1 MNKRHKRGAIQPES
15 ARLEFSARA
24 LALPLLF
31 LICASLNPVLANS
44 PRSYTLDEAIAA
56 ALENN
61 RLKTI
66 SQKSVAIAEAQ
77 YKQAR
82 STYWPTLSLN
92 ANFMRRDETAI
103 FEFPAQRFDLAP
115 DMLPPVETPPLDVE
129 LLDRDTTYYSLDM
142 TYPLYTGGKRTS
154 LIEQARLG
162 VDIATKEV
170 QRTNLQIVQDVKRYY
185 YAALYT
191 RQLAALAEDITIS
204 FEVLRDIT
212 QAFYDGGSDKVNK
225 LDLLQS
231 KLAHTLA
238 HATYEELAAKHQ
250 AALAGLAFTMGLD
263 WQAQI
268 QLGTNEYPQPD
279 RDLALDRLIEQA
291 LKFNP
296 RIEQL
301 SLAVEAYEAKVDEAR
316 SDHYPTIGLMA
327 SVNGF
332 ENDLDGGLSV
342 DENRQA
348 WHLAI
353 GMELKLFDGG
363 LTRHRVTAA
372 RAEQAQKEQQRL
384 LLSESTATQIKHLF
398 LQTDAAR
405 KQVSITRQA
414 VDTSEQNLDLSNRAY
429 QTGAVKTEKV
439 IEANLMD
446 AMVRANLARASHDQA
461 LHLAEIAY
469 LLGSEV
475 IE

>member
-1 MNKRHKRGAIQPES
+1 MKKRLTREAAQPAPS
-15 ARLEFSARA
+15 LIGFIPAFA
-24 LALPLLF
+24 LLLLF
-31 LICASLNPVLANS
+31 LLLPFIKPVSANS
-44 PRSYTLDEAIAA
+44 AKSYTLDEAIAT

-77 YKQAR
+77 YQQAR

-92 ANFMRRDETAI
+92 ANFLRRDETAI
-103 FEFPAQRFDLAP
+103 FEYPAQRFDVAP
-115 DMLPPVETPPLDVE
+115 GMLPPVQVPALDIDM
-129 LLDRDTTYYSLDM
+129 LGRDTSHYSLEM
-142 TYPLYTGGKRTS
+142 TYPLYTGGKRSS

-170 QRTNLQIVQDVKRYY
+170 HRTNLQIVQDVKRYY
-185 YAALYT
+185 YTALYT
-191 RQLAALAEDITIS
+191 QQLASLAQDITIS

-212 QAFYDGGSDKVNK
+212 QAFYDGGSDSVNK

-231 KLAHTLA
+231 KLAHALA
-238 HATYEELAAKHQ
+238 ESTYEELAAKNQ
-250 AALAGLAFTMGLD
+250 AALAALAFTMGLE
-263 WQAQI
+263 WQVQI
-268 QLGTNEYPQPD
+268 QLGTKEYPD
-279 RDLALDRLIEQA
+279 TGKDLQLDRLIEQA

-296 RIEQL
+296 QIEQL
-301 SLAVEAYEAKVDEAR
+301 SLAVEAYEAKVDTAK

-342 DENRQA
+342 VENKHA

-363 LTRHRVTAA
+363 LIKNRVAA
-372 RAEQAQKEQQRL
+372 AKAEQAQKEQQKL

-398 LQTDAAR
+398 LQAGAAR
-405 KQVSITRQA
+405 KQINITQQA

-446 AMVRANLARASHDQA
+446 AMVRANLARAAHDQA

-469 LLGSEV
+469 LLGSEA